1 MAVVNSLNSQSYPPL
16 INNMV
21 TFSDIPNILTFSS
34 TTNVETFTT
43 YVITPADDWFENVTG
58 SGQYF
63 LTIDGDTIEN
73 TISDEVVGKHFAI
86 LDNAAA
92 TAFSMANA
100 LRNCQAIN
108 ATWRIY
114 YDSENEAVVLKA
126 RKGGR
131 ITASIIDETEGNLT
145 LNVTYGTTNNDLH
158 QAKCYIDFYEVEG
171 DNYLTTAMKNAYG
184 DRCSFNITPIIS
196 TSAEY
201 GNINKLRLDMY
212 VLPQGGDVYNVTSYF
227 CNAVPGYKTTY
238 SSNFLSNMSGEC
250 TLAQA
255 IEAAGEYLDLYIYES
270 STTLCFIN
278 NRTGQT
284 YDCQIQYL
292 DATSGV
298 ISSVT
303 ETITF
308 DSMFQEHTFALD
320 ANKMKQAFHIK
331 ITIPNGYILY
341 HIIKPLKATPE
352 NTRLYWRNE
361 YGGISFFD
369 FTGEHS
375 DEVDM
380 DNTTYETTVLDY
392 YRRQEMENARVFD
405 ATYEKTY
412 TVSSHLL
419 PARGTLI
426 FESLAKSKKI
436 WTSINGSIYTVILQ
450 DVEVEEQDVRKTYK
464 ATVSYK
470 LSIEEQ

>member
-1 MAVVNSLNSQSYPPL
+1 MAVVTNLNQQSYPPL

-34 TTNVETFTT
+34 TTNEQTFTT
-43 YVITPADDWFENVTG
+43 YVITPSAEWFMAVTG
-58 SGQYF
+58 SGQF
-63 LTIDGDTIEN
+63 SLTIDGDTIEN

-86 LDNAAA
+86 LDDPAA
-92 TAFSMANA
+92 TAFSIANA
-100 LRNCQAIN
+100 LRNCQAVN
-108 ATWRIY
+108 ATWQIY
-114 YDSENEAVVLKA
+114 YESTNEAVVLKA

-131 ITASIIDETEGNLT
+131 IVADIIDETQDNLT
-145 LNVTYGTTNNDLH
+145 YNVTYGTTNNDLH
-158 QAKCYIDFYEVEG
+158 QAKCYIDFYEVAG

-184 DRCSFNITPIIS
+184 DRCSFNISPLIS
-196 TSAEY
+196 TAAEY
-201 GNINKLRLDMY
+201 GKINKLRLDMY
-212 VLPQGGDVYNVTSYF
+212 VLPKGGDVYYVTSYF
-227 CNAVPGYKTTY
+227 ANAIPGYKTTY
-238 SSNFLSNMSGEC
+238 SSNFLSNLSGEC

-255 IEAAGEYLDLYIYES
+255 ITKQGEFLDLYIYES

-308 DSMFQEHTFALD
+308 NSMFEEHTFALD

-375 DEVDM
+375 EEVDM
-380 DNTTYETTVLDY
+380 DNTTYEASVLDY

-405 ATYEKTY
+405 STYEKTY

-419 PARGTLI
+419 PPLGTLI
-426 FESLAKSKKI
+426 FESLAKSKKV
-436 WTSINGSIYTVILQ
+436 WTSINGSRYTVILQ

-470 LSIEEQ
+470 LSIEQ